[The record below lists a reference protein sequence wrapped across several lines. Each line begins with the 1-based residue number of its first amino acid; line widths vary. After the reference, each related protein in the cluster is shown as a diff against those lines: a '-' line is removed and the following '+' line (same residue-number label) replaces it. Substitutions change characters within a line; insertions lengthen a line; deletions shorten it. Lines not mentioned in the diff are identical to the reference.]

1 MGQAISGHDDESG
14 RKNAVLFFE
23 ENIPHMCYYYTVMPV
38 TKGAI
43 RKQRADNRRAAI
55 NLRVK
60 KTFKEAVLAGRKHPT
75 AKNLT
80 AAYKRLDRAA
90 KTHVIHKNKAA
101 RLKSRLAKLL
111 QKK

>member
-1 MGQAISGHDDESG
+1 MSQAISGHDNESG
-14 RKNAVLFFE
+14 RKDAVLFFE
-23 ENIPHMCYYYTVMPV
+23 ENIPHVCYYTAMPV
-38 TKGAI
+38 THGAI
-43 RKQRADNRRAAI
+43 RKQRADRRRAAI

-75 AKNLT
+75 AENLT
-80 AAYKRLDRAA
+80 AVYKRLDRAA